1 MSINAVESQ
10 ASVNLLEK
18 SEGRKMLPLEVKK
31 SFKWRIGSIKS
42 APAKVFDIKAGTSVI
57 YDSDKKQFIVN
68 HKYPGDQNLFEVL
81 KNNDCVVDKNNVIK
95 SEFFR
100 KVTVIPAYVMR
111 GEDGVEYSPH
121 GAMRKPSDKL
131 VKTDKYTW
139 ETVDKDGTVR
149 VGLGRQPAKSLDEA
163 IKVAKELENKG
174 MYYYMGVRK
183 DKDMSKASFNKVTSQ
198 NENEES
204 NEIVLPIESKD
215 TLPGVNDVVVKIEE
229 ELIPGKIVIEFESG
243 KAVTVDTTQ
252 PEPITESTPKELT
265 DKELEAIEPAEL
277 EEPVVTAGAIVIA
290 DEERFNISFLERMVK
305 ALKTEI
311 NNNRRKG
318 ILKMINDTVRKIQR
332 VQGSAEA
339 IEGSSNPERIG
350 PITVWPDGTID
361 FKCTSKMYKVTD
373 ADGKAE
379 TALKMGFV
387 PLGDGNDY
395 KLSKDE
401 IDEIKKAI
409 GSKSKTEITISAYS
423 GEVRNKQEAI
433 DLLNAVAS
441 FLKLQNADSKIRN
454 LVAELWIALKK
465 MPVKL

>member
-1 MSINAVESQ
+1 MDNS
-10 ASVNLLEK
+10 LLKK
-18 SEGRKMLPLEVKK
+18 SEG
-31 SFKWRIGSIKS
+31 
-42 APAKVFDIKAGTSVI
+42 
-57 YDSDKKQFIVN
+57 
-68 HKYPGDQNLFEVL
+68 
-81 KNNDCVVDKNNVIK
+81 
-95 SEFFR
+95 
-100 KVTVIPAYVMR
+100 
-111 GEDGVEYSPH
+111 
-121 GAMRKPSDKL
+121 
-131 VKTDKYTW
+131 
-139 ETVDKDGTVR
+139 
-149 VGLGRQPAKSLDEA
+149 
-163 IKVAKELENKG
+163 
-174 MYYYMGVRK
+174 
-183 DKDMSKASFNKVTSQ
+183 
-198 NENEES
+198 
-204 NEIVLPIESKD
+204 NEIVLPVESKD

-265 DKELEAIEPAEL
+265 DKELEAIEPSKL

-339 IEGSSNPERIG
+339 I
-350 PITVWPDGTID
+350 
-361 FKCTSKMYKVTD
+361 
-373 ADGKAE
+373 
-379 TALKMGFV
+379 
-387 PLGDGNDY
+387 
-395 KLSKDE
+395 
-401 IDEIKKAI
+401 

-454 LVAELWIALKK
+454 LIAELGIALKK